1 MSEEKKLKLTQKLV
15 EIRKA
20 IGILQKETKGQAGKY
35 VDPELILAKVV
46 NAMND
51 QGVLLTTNILE
62 SESIKVD
69 APSKNNPEKKDYQT
83 SLKMEMV
90 FSDGDSTLGIPWYAI
105 GSHMQDPAMAF
116 GTALSY
122 AERYFM
128 LKTFNI
134 ATPELDPEFLK
145 QKANIADEL
154 PEELRKEIDSF
165 EDKEEFTKFYQENL
179 NKTCNKKQFMELC
192 TIKGKTL

>member
-90 FSDGDSTLGIPWYAI
+90 FSDGESTLVIPWYAI
-105 GSHMQDPAMAF
+105 GSHMQDPAMAY

-145 QKANIADEL
+145 QKADILDEL
-154 PEELRKEIDSF
+154 PEDIKKEIESF
-165 EDKEEFTKFYQENL
+165 TDKEEFTKFYQENL